1 MHWDFRS
8 MPSLGRHTLLFP
20 FYLKKFQPN
29 LSTMSGEIE
38 NRLEYEESAL
48 RFDKAGNKAVKC
60 GAVECP
66 QSSET
71 GFE

>member
-1 MHWDFRS
+1 
-8 MPSLGRHTLLFP
+8 
-20 FYLKKFQPN
+20 
-29 LSTMSGEIE
+29 MSGEIE